1 MNPPSITAASYTYTV
16 KQHISVYAE
25 IYLMEFMPLANP
37 AKIES
42 VFLFVERFQESGNVL
57 AHFRVSVANFGY

>member
-37 AKIES
+37 PKIES
-42 VFLFVERFQESGNVL
+42 VFLFVERFQEGGNAL
-57 AHFRVSVANFGY
+57 AQFYVNTVNFES